1 MKKKLFLSSSLVL
14 TSLISL
20 VGCSSAEEQQK
31 AYKKEVKD
39 INERTENKFEEE
51 YEKDKFA
58 FTFKGD
64 LDGGIKG
71 NLTSYTSTI
80 DSSTGNVTKSEPKT
94 TPFDAKLT
102 SEENAILSLD
112 TAYYRSLNTS
122 SKKEDNESYA
132 YVSEDTKLEFM
143 DEQSKNNG
151 IASYS
156 NKAQVLLKDGLG
168 TYYTNTN
175 GTNENGGTFSYVTY
189 DNYVSL
195 GISTLDQ
202 VLLKETTSSRIEELR
217 KLLKTYVALNEQ
229 GQSSTTQTLSYIDL
243 ICDILQS
250 ITSLSTKEE
259 ITSDDIMSLLE
270 DGLHIN
276 MDKEHETNIR
286 EILTKLLPIIKEAN
300 LITISKEDQNGLTN
314 YKYTLNYENLL
325 PVLKE
330 TLTIIKPYYEQEAI
344 DEVEVL
350 SIENRFKFLNSIID
364 DTLKNA
370 KVEQVLTFTIK
381 DNLLS
386 SVSEDF
392 KVADFILN
400 DVGVTSIYDSNTGMF
415 SIMFMS
421 LELSELSFT
430 TSYSFSFDAVNKDN
444 LPEVKVITT
453 TNN

>member
-20 VGCSSAEEQQK
+20 VGCYSAEEQQK

-51 YEKDKFA
+51 YKKDKFA

-80 DSSTGNVTKSEPKT
+80 DSSTGNVTKTEPKT
-94 TPFDAKLT
+94 TPFAAKLT

-122 SKKEDNESYA
+122 SKKENNESYA
-132 YVSEDTKLEFM
+132 YVSEDTKLEYF

-151 IASYS
+151 ITSYS

-168 TYYTNTN
+168 TYYTNN
-175 GTNENGGTFSYVTY
+175 GTKENGGTFSYATY

-217 KLLKTYVALNEQ
+217 KLLKSYVALNEQ

-250 ITSLSTKEE
+250 VTSLSTKEE

-276 MDKEHETNIR
+276 MDKEQETNIR

-314 YKYTLNYENLL
+314 YKYILNYENLL

-344 DEVEVL
+344 DEIEVI

-370 KVEQVLTFTIK
+370 KVEQVLTFTIT

-386 SVSEDF
+386 SVSEEF
-392 KVADFILN
+392 KFANFVLN
-400 DVGVTSIYDSNTGMF
+400 DVAVTSIYDSNTGMF

-421 LELSELSFT
+421 LEVSELSFT
-430 TSYSFSFDAVNKDN
+430 TSYSFSFDAVNKNN
-444 LPEVKVITT
+444 LPEVKVIATT
-453 TNN
+453 K

>member
-20 VGCSSAEEQQK
+20 VGCYSAEEQQK

-51 YEKDKFA
+51 YKKDKFA

-80 DSSTGNVTKSEPKT
+80 DSSTGNVTKTEPKT
-94 TPFDAKLT
+94 TPFAAKLT

-122 SKKEDNESYA
+122 SKKENNESYA
-132 YVSEDTKLEFM
+132 YVSEDTKLEYF

-151 IASYS
+151 ITSYS

-168 TYYTNTN
+168 TYYTNN
-175 GTNENGGTFSYVTY
+175 GTKENGGTFSYATY

-217 KLLKTYVALNEQ
+217 KLLKSYVALNEQ

-250 ITSLSTKEE
+250 VTSLSTKEE

-276 MDKEHETNIR
+276 MNKEHETNIR
-286 EILTKLLPIIKEAN
+286 EILTKLLPIIKETN

-314 YKYTLNYENLL
+314 YKYILNYENLL

-344 DEVEVL
+344 DEIEVI

-386 SVSEDF
+386 SVSEEF
-392 KVADFILN
+392 KVANFVLN
-400 DVGVTSIYDSNTGMF
+400 DVAVTSIYDSNTGMF

-421 LELSELSFT
+421 LEVSELSFT
-430 TSYSFSFDAVNKDN
+430 TSYSFSFDAVNKNN
-444 LPEVKVITT
+444 LPEVKVIATT
-453 TNN
+453 K

>member
-51 YEKDKFA
+51 YKKDKFA

-80 DSSTGNVTKSEPKT
+80 DSSTGNVTKTEPKT
-94 TPFDAKLT
+94 TPFAAKLT

-122 SKKEDNESYA
+122 SKKENNESYA
-132 YVSEDTKLEFM
+132 YVSEDTKLEYF

-151 IASYS
+151 ITSYS

-168 TYYTNTN
+168 TYYTNN
-175 GTNENGGTFSYVTY
+175 GTKENGGTFSYATY

-217 KLLKTYVALNEQ
+217 KLLKSYVALNEQ

-250 ITSLSTKEE
+250 VTSLSTKEE

-276 MDKEHETNIR
+276 MNKEHETNIR
-286 EILTKLLPIIKEAN
+286 EILTKLLPIIKETN

-314 YKYTLNYENLL
+314 YKYILNYENLL

-344 DEVEVL
+344 DEIEVI

-386 SVSEDF
+386 SVSEEF
-392 KVADFILN
+392 KVANFVLN
-400 DVGVTSIYDSNTGMF
+400 DVAVTSIYDSNTGMF

-421 LELSELSFT
+421 LEVSELSFT
-430 TSYSFSFDAVNKDN
+430 TSYSFSFDAVNKNN
-444 LPEVKVITT
+444 LPEVKVIATT
-453 TNN
+453 K